1 MITAA
6 IGAPRLDGLPDA
18 DATIRLW
25 ESASGRK
32 ARAMEWHLAFA
43 GYRFALI
50 SERAIRMAIRDGL
63 MPAGTA
69 GDGNPAVR
77 LLADLVR
84 D

>member
-1 MITAA
+1 
-6 IGAPRLDGLPDA
+6 
-18 DATIRLW
+18 
-25 ESASGRK
+25 
-32 ARAMEWHLAFA
+32 MEWHLTFA